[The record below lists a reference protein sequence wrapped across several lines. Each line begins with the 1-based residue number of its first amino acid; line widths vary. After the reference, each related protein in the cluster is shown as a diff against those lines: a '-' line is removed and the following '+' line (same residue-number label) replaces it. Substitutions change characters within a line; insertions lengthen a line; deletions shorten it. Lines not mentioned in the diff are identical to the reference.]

1 MTNPVLLA
9 DPSCIARRRESKPLK
24 YLVTE
29 QQILSYPD
37 GSLSRMDFYP
47 VGGDLVQRIRK
58 IKPHLVLTMAPEG
71 AIMAHPDHSVASIF
85 AMMAFHWA
93 ARKDRLSGTVG

>member
-9 DPSCIARRRESKPLK
+9 EPSCIAMSRESKPLK

-29 QQILSYPD
+29 EQILNYPHE
-37 GSLSRMDFYP
+37 SLFRMDFYP
-47 VGGDLVQRIRK
+47 VGGDLVQRSRK
-58 IKPHLVLTMAPEG
+58 IKPNLFLTMGPEG

-85 AMMAFHWA
+85 AMMAFRWA